1 MAMPDKTY
9 RKTILVVSGRDPRAR
24 YSFITEPLAIL
35 DKYNVI
41 KFISDSNYL
50 RFVLRS
56 LQLLLRRPR
65 VDYLILIGSEFT
77 GFFWCILAKLF
88 LKCKVILRLGGDPI
102 VAKQQW
108 INGALLN
115 YQLFSLIK
123 HSICHVCTSIL
134 LRYVDVV
141 FVVSKH
147 LQMEVEGYFKKGKP
161 FYIVHQ
167 PVKKPEGFKLPINR
181 PPKNLLTVT
190 NLNFPKKLDGVW
202 TMIKYLHKN
211 KESFG
216 HTFEYHILAGGNY
229 LNELRKRVFELGN
242 SNYIKIHGFISDP
255 KPFYKE
261 ADIFL
266 YCSELDGLPNTLL
279 EAQSFCL
286 PILINFHPAFSEIVE
301 EGKHV
306 LFFQKDNQGD
316 FADKLNRLL
325 IDNELR
331 SRLAANNYNNIIDN
345 YSEVAVAR
353 KLEFCLQELD
363 EA

>member
-1 MAMPDKTY
+1 
-9 RKTILVVSGRDPRAR
+9 
-24 YSFITEPLAIL
+24 
-35 DKYNVI
+35 
-41 KFISDSNYL
+41 
-50 RFVLRS
+50 
-56 LQLLLRRPR
+56 
-65 VDYLILIGSEFT
+65 
-77 GFFWCILAKLF
+77 
-88 LKCKVILRLGGDPI
+88 
-102 VAKQQW
+102 
-108 INGALLN
+108 
-115 YQLFSLIK
+115 
-123 HSICHVCTSIL
+123 
-134 LRYVDVV
+134 
-141 FVVSKH
+141 
-147 LQMEVEGYFKKGKP
+147 MEVEGYFKKGKP